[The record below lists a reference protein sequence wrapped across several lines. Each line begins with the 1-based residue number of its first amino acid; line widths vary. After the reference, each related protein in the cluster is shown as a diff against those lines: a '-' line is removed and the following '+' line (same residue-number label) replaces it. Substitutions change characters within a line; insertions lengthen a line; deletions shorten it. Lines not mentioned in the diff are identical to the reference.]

1 MSEQIAMTC
10 SSIVSFVS
18 GEFELPMTTMMM
30 MMMMMMT
37 MMMMMDGV
45 KTQRTILVD
54 FA

>member
-1 MSEQIAMTC
+1 MSVQIAMTC

-30 MMMMMMT
+30 MMMT
-37 MMMMMDGV
+37 MIMMMDGV